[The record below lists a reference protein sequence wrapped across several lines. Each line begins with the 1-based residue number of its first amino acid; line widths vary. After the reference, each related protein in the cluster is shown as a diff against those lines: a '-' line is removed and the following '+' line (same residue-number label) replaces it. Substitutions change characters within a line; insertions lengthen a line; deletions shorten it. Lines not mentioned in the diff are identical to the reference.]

1 MLLLRDVQRFAQ
13 CPAEAIEQQRSQC
26 GDRNKKRDSHDYR
39 GLRCGRS
46 VAARALIHGASKGH
60 AETLEKPHS
69 SDDDEAQAAQPLP
82 NIFCYRGKLQ

>member
-1 MLLLRDVQRFAQ
+1 
-13 CPAEAIEQQRSQC
+13 
-26 GDRNKKRDSHDYR
+26 
-39 GLRCGRS
+39 
-46 VAARALIHGASKGH
+46 LIHGASKGH